1 MTKNKWIRTLTITT
15 VILVSL
21 VAVVSFSLS
30 YRNLVLVAL
39 DAGMERLEA
48 LLWPALIDAPLLV
61 FSIAGILA
69 RTQRRR
75 YWPYLIM
82 VSGYA
87 LLSMYFN
94 SPIPHSLF
102 VVFLVAPLSFILSF
116 ETLTS
121 IVSRQATRA
130 KAEVK
135 PKQHIKRDKAIELY
149 NANGHNISET
159 ARELNI
165 SRYKVGQLIAEDSN

>member
-15 VILVSL
+15 IILVSA
-21 VAVVSFSLS
+21 VAAVSFTLS

-39 DAGMERLEA
+39 AANMGRLEA
-48 LLWPALIDAPLLV
+48 LLWPALVDFPLLV

-69 RTQRRR
+69 RVQRRR
-75 YWPYLIM
+75 YWPFLGM
-82 VSGYA
+82 VILYSA
-87 LLSMYFN
+87 LTMYFN
-94 SPIPHSLF
+94 APIPHSLF

-121 IVSRQATRA
+121 IVSRQAIKS
-130 KAEVK
+130 KAEVT
-135 PKQHIKRDKAIELY
+135 PRVNIKRDKAIELY
-149 NANGHNISET
+149 NANGRNISET
-159 ARELNI
+159 ARELKI